1 MKTIGV
7 GIEGVGVFKV
17 ALMGL
22 LCLLCE
28 VTRLAGRAPNRG
40 AGKNPMYLSSST
52 KDKTIQYTRLNHS
65 LSNACVERG
74 NCQSVEGGRRSA
86 TETQEFGRALAIRS
100 NLISVLADW
109 PPPGL
114 VELSTRR
121 SEEKKKRHRLLFS
134 PCARLQHHQ
143 TSPCLGDEPVKNDPV
158 PYLHIALLFFSCWIV
173 LRVVCHPS

>member
-121 SEEKKKRHRLLFS
+121 SEEKKKGIVFSFRRALASSTIKPVLAWEMSQSKMTLF
-134 PCARLQHHQ
+134 LIY
-143 TSPCLGDEPVKNDPV
+143 T
-158 PYLHIALLFFSCWIV
+158 
-173 LRVVCHPS
+173 